1 MTDFANLPA
10 DITPGAFFKAVED
23 ALQNEPAP
31 AGAAPD
37 KLLIHI
43 TGDAGGTWAM
53 GFEGG
58 RLTIPE
64 GTAAN
69 PPLQISMT
77 TDDLRAFVAGSIRD
91 AIKAKAGD
99 RAIDAKQIAKIFG
112 ITRKTEQVRAIK
124 GDIQVAITTATGAYK
139 LTMTFGGG
147 APKVADPTTKI
158 TMSFDDFVALTR
170 RELDPMQAF
179 FMGRIQMD
187 GDLNLAMGLAPLMM
201 G

>member
-10 DITPGAFFKAVED
+10 DITPGAFFQAVEA

-37 KLLIHI
+37 KLLIHVSGE
-43 TGDAGGTWAM
+43 TGGTWAM

-64 GTAAN
+64 GTATN
-69 PPLQISMT
+69 PPLQISLT
-77 TDDLRAFVAGSIRD
+77 TEDLRAFVAGSIRD

-124 GDIQVAITTATGAYK
+124 GDIQVAITTASGAHK
-139 LTMTFGGG
+139 LTMTFGGE
-147 APKVADPTTKI
+147 APKVADPATKI